1 MIYRFKE
8 LSSTN
13 DEATL
18 ATYGEGDV
26 IWAESQKA
34 GRGQRGHTWQ
44 SAEGENLTFSLIF
57 EPRFLAPGDQFMLLR
72 VIALGMVDAM
82 RRFGIEARVKWTNDI
97 YVGDKKLV
105 GILMEHKLL
114 GNSIGRAIAGIGL
127 NVNQTKFS
135 PELPNPTSMS
145 LLTGKR
151 FDREEV
157 LQAVVES
164 LAERYEMLRQG
175 HFEQLSA
182 EYNAL
187 LYRLCEWHTYALS
200 DGTRFR
206 GKILGVEE
214 RGELRIETEEGKTER
229 FLFKEV
235 EFLLNNS

>member
-1 MIYRFKE
+1 MIYRFSE

-18 ATYGEGDV
+18 ATYSEGDV

-44 SAEGENLTFSLIF
+44 SAEGENLTFSLIL
-57 EPRFLAPGDQFMLLR
+57 EPKFLAPQDQFMLLR

-127 NVNQTKFS
+127 NVNQTAFS

-145 LLTGKR
+145 ILTGKK

-157 LQAVVES
+157 LEAVVEA
-164 LAERYEMLRQG
+164 LMKRYEMLRQG
-175 HFEQLSA
+175 HFEQLSR

-187 LYRLCEWHTYALS
+187 LYRLGEWHTYALS

-214 RGELRIETEEGKTER
+214 RGELRIETEEGKTEL

>member
-1 MIYRFKE
+1 MIYRFSE

-18 ATYGEGDV
+18 AIYSEGDV

-44 SAEGENLTFSLIF
+44 STQGENLTFSLIL
-57 EPRFLAPGDQFMLLR
+57 EPRFLAPQDQFMLLR

-127 NVNQTKFS
+127 NVNQTAFS

-145 LLTGKR
+145 ILTGEK

-157 LQAVVES
+157 LEVVLEA
-164 LAERYEMLRQG
+164 LMKRYEMLRQG
-175 HFEQLSA
+175 HFEQLSR
-182 EYNAL
+182 EYNTL
-187 LYRLCEWHTYALS
+187 LYRLGEWHTYALS

-214 RGELRIETEEGKTER
+214 RGELRIETEEGKTEL